1 MKQISLTLLTLVQF
15 VCSAFAAEDL
25 PALHKNDVVVFQGDS
40 ITDGGRAKTGND
52 YNHTMGQSYAFI
64 LSAQIGALYPERNL
78 TFLNRGISGNRVTEL
93 AARWKTDALDLK
105 PNVLSILVG
114 INDLSRLT
122 AEQYEQAYDQLLA
135 DTIAALPNTKIIL
148 GEPFL
153 LPVGKHKDNYAAEM
167 VKLSEKQAIVAK
179 LAAKYHLPLVSYQKA
194 FDEACQKAP
203 ADHWSWD
210 GVHPHYAGHALMAQE
225 WWKTVNQFWPTE

>member
-1 MKQISLTLLTLVQF
+1 MYK
-15 VCSAFAAEDL
+15 
-25 PALHKNDVVVFQGDS
+25 
-40 ITDGGRAKTGND
+40 R
-52 YNHTMGQSYAFI
+52 
-64 LSAQIGALYPERNL
+64 
-78 TFLNRGISGNRVTEL
+78 
-93 AARWKTDALDLK
+93 
-105 PNVLSILVG
+105 
-114 INDLSRLT
+114 
-122 AEQYEQAYDQLLA
+122 QAYDQLLA